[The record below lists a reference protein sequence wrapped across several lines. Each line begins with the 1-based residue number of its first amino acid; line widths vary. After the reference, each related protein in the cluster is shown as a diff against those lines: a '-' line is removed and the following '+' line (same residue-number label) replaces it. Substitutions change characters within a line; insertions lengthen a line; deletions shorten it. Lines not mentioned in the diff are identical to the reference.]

1 MWEVEFE
8 FYFKVGKSLRY
19 MEMMREWVV
28 FIIVSYWEGG
38 VMYNVKYIV
47 EVFRVVIDNKLLVI
61 IGKCFEG
68 WSCRNY

>member
-1 MWEVEFE
+1 
-8 FYFKVGKSLRY
+8 